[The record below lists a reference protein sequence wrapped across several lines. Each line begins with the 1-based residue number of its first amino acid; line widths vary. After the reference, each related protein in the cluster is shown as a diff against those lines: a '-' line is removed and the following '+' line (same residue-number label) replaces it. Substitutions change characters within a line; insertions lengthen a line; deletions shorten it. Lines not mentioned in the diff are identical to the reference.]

1 MSVTQCIRCALIMSL
16 VFKHPCPETPADMPA
31 AAAAA
36 AQVRVSCPP
45 AFHPMLQVAP
55 HVSCRSI
62 TMQRPAELPCFFWS
76 GCWAPSGINI
86 LGAWRVVLVRQ
97 CLRLPAV
104 GFAQLNR
111 VWSAST
117 IPLPQVNHQKNGQRL
132 CSPAVVRCQVC
143 AQLYRHAIIII
154 INCTDMPCV
163 FFVGYKGGT
172 IYWLAI
178 HSNQADLIV
187 GGLRHRRH
195 QQTRHVDVDGLR
207 ASEGLSALPVT
218 HALHC
223 SRHNTCRLLELIGA
237 SCSASSRSCYCLGNL
252 LIK

>member
-163 FFVGYKGGT
+163 FFVGYKGG
-172 IYWLAI
+172 
-178 HSNQADLIV
+178 H
-187 GGLRHRRH
+187 
-195 QQTRHVDVDGLR
+195 
-207 ASEGLSALPVT
+207 
-218 HALHC
+218 
-223 SRHNTCRLLELIGA
+223 
-237 SCSASSRSCYCLGNL
+237 NL
-252 LIK
+252 LAGHTQQPSGPDCRRPTAPPPPADMPCRRRRSTRLRGSVGAAGHTRTALQ